1 MKQFV
6 GTEIGGYSFSAASQ
20 QVTLTGLNTLT
31 LEQVLLITNVTTN
44 QVIYQFNNPALG
56 GSISSNVITLDFNTT
71 AMNNADRLQIIIDY
85 LPAGQKTA
93 SGSQSVVLASDQ
105 VRTTKPMGD
114 TSALPVRPVPATLFR
129 TTFARVLASG
139 VDSEFFNA
147 IVTGSGM
154 TVSQSGGNLVITSG
168 ATANSETILRSTQS
182 FTNEMIVKFQTI
194 LSQRIINQN
203 FIVEMVDVIGD
214 GLALTVNSATSIT
227 VTIPSNPYTSQN
239 IGQSIHVGN
248 VTGVAA
254 AIPGRYAIASVAGNN
269 VTFTV
274 AGWPASGSGTCSL
287 FGWNYHQIIYNTAV
301 ATSMTYDAQRKG
313 WNSGATT
320 LAINTTAAPGH
331 LGILQ
336 AADSVASVLDQ
347 LVASSATIQT
357 TMRGSRV
364 VNMPDEVTPLFMQI
378 RVLNGSTAPASTT
391 TWTVGMAS
399 VENFASQ
406 SVAVVNTK
414 AQALNTPQPVQV
426 SNTPAVTIASGT
438 VTTVSTVTAVTTVA
452 AVTSA
457 NLGIPGTI
465 ADVASAALT
474 TTTTTAAFTPTFGPS
489 YEVNIPVT
497 VVTGT
502 TPTLDVQVQ
511 ESLDSG
517 TNWTAVYDFPR
528 ITATGFYTSPPLR
541 LVGNRVRYVQTV
553 AGTTPSFT
561 RAVNRLQMSNSVD
574 VFRQIID
581 RTIVLTTLNSVT
593 PSLTTHG
600 SRIAQLVIAIGA
612 ATTPP
617 SIQLEGSD
625 DNGLT
630 WYAVGSPLAAVA
642 STTVQQTTANITSQ
656 LIRARVSTAGTT
668 VTANYVM
675 IRGIG

>member
-71 AMNNADRLQIIIDY
+71 SMSDTDRLQIIIDY

-93 SGSQSVVLASDQ
+93 AGSQSVVLASDQ
-105 VRTTKPMGD
+105 VRSTKPMGD

-129 TTFARVLASG
+129 TGFGRVLASG
-139 VDSEFFNA
+139 VDPEFFTA
-147 IVTGSGM
+147 IVTGAGM
-154 TVSQSGGNLVITSG
+154 TVSQGAGNLVITSG
-168 ATANSETILRSTQS
+168 TTANSETILRSTQS
-182 FTNEMIVKFQTI
+182 FTNEMIVKWQTI

-214 GLALTVNSATSIT
+214 GLSLTVNSATSIT

-239 IGQSIHVGN
+239 VGQSIIIGN

-254 AIPGRYAIASVAGNN
+254 AIPGRYAIASVSGDN
-269 VTFTV
+269 VNFTV

-287 FGWNYHQIIYNTAV
+287 FGWNYHQIVYNTAV
-301 ATSMTYDAQRKG
+301 ATSMTFDAQRKG
-313 WNSGATT
+313 WNSGAST

-347 LVASSATIQT
+347 LVASSATLQT

-364 VNMPDEVTPLFMQI
+364 VNMPDETVPLFLQL

-391 TWTVGMAS
+391 TWTLGMSS

-406 SVAVVNTK
+406 SVAIVNTK
-414 AQALNTPQPVQV
+414 AQAFNTPQPVV
-426 SNTPAVTIASGT
+426 VNNTPAVTVTGTLTT
-438 VTTVSTVTAVTTVA
+438 VTTVTTVGSVTA
-452 AVTSA
+452 A
-457 NLGIPGTI
+457 NLNIPGTI

-474 TTTTTAAFTPTFGPS
+474 TTTTTAALTPTFGPS
-489 YEVNIPVT
+489 YQVNIPVT
-497 VVTGT
+497 VVSGT
-502 TPTLDVQVQ
+502 NPTLDVQIQ
-511 ESLDSG
+511 ESLDTG

-528 ITATGFYTSPPLR
+528 ITATGFYSSPPMKLT
-541 LVGNRVRYVQTV
+541 GNRVRYVQTV
-553 AGTTPSFT
+553 GGTTPSFT
-561 RAVNRLQMSNSVD
+561 RAINRLQNNSSARVY
-574 VFRQIID
+574 RQIID
-581 RTIVLTTLNSVT
+581 RSIVLTTLNSVT

-600 SRIAQLVIAIGA
+600 SKAAQLVIAIGA

-617 SIQLEGSD
+617 SLQLEGSD

-656 LIRARVSTAGTT
+656 LIRARVSSAGTT
-668 VTANYVM
+668 VTANYVL